1 MRVKMNYGR
10 SGLFID
16 FPDAWD
22 IAVIEKAAMPVL
34 ADPAGAVLKALASP
48 VACGPLSREAAGR
61 RTACILICD
70 ITRPVPNS
78 VILAPLIQELIQA
91 GIEPNAMT
99 VLVATGLHRPNES
112 EELRELV
119 GNDWVLDTVNV
130 MNHFARNDADHAYLG
145 NTSRGTPVRLDRR
158 FVEAD
163 VKIATGLV
171 EPHFMAGYSGGRK
184 VVAPGIAHQD
194 TITTFHN
201 AGFLEHPRSA
211 NCILDGN
218 PRNPLHEELTEIIRM
233 LGRVLAVNTV
243 IDDKRNLSY
252 VNFGEIEASHLEA
265 VAYMRRYAEIPV
277 HTQYRTVIT
286 SGGGYPLD
294 KTYYQTVKGMV
305 GAMELLEPEG
315 NIIIFSECSE
325 GMGSREYVQ
334 AQQLLSRLGTGGFR
348 ESLLQKSR
356 ASIDEWQTEMQL
368 KPMEIGNIHLFS
380 DKLSKEDRSLTGVHY
395 RDADISPLDFIR
407 AIAEPSG
414 RSIAVIPEGP
424 YVMPRYQSN

>member
-1 MRVKMNYGR
+1 M
-10 SGLFID
+10 
-16 FPDAWD
+16 
-22 IAVIEKAAMPVL
+22 
-34 ADPAGAVLKALASP
+34 
-48 VACGPLSREAAGR
+48 
-61 RTACILICD
+61 
-70 ITRPVPNS
+70 
-78 VILAPLIQELIQA
+78 
-91 GIEPNAMT
+91 
-99 VLVATGLHRPNES
+99 
-112 EELRELV
+112 
-119 GNDWVLDTVNV
+119 
-130 MNHFARNDADHAYLG
+130 
-145 NTSRGTPVRLDRR
+145 LDRR

-201 AGFLEHPRSA
+201 AAFLEHPKSA
-211 NCILDGN
+211 NCVLDG
-218 PRNPLHEELTEIIRM
+218 NPLHEELTEIVRM
-233 LGRVLAVNTV
+233 LGRVFAVNTV
-243 IDDKRNLSY
+243 IDDRRRLSF
-252 VNFGEIEASHLEA
+252 VNFGQIEASHQEA

-277 HTQYRTVIT
+277 HARYRTVIT

-305 GAMELLEPEG
+305 GAMELLAPEG
-315 NIIIFSECSE
+315 DIVIFSECSE

-334 AQQLLSRLGTGGFR
+334 AQQLLGRLGAGGFR

-380 DKLSKEDRSLTGVHY
+380 DKLSKSDRTLTGVHC
-395 RDADISPLDFIR
+395 RDGGASALDFIR
-407 AIAEPSG
+407 KIAGTSG

-424 YVMPRYQSN
+424 YVMPRFQSAAMPAA